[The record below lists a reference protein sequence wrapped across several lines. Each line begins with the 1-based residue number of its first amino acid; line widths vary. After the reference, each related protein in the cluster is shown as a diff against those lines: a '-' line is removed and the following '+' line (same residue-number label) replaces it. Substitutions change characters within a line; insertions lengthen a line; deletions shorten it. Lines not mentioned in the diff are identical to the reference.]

1 MITRTTK
8 PEFDSLNAFKYLTEQ
23 TDFGPRNPGSEG
35 HKKTKEYLVTRLNS
49 FVERVVEQNFVYHD
63 KRDSLLKYN
72 ATNIIASFNLN
83 PEKPGRIM
91 LAAHWD
97 TRPFADEEKDSANFY
112 KPILGANDGASGV
125 AVLLEIARLLK
136 ENPIDI
142 GVDIVLFDLEDLG
155 DNSKTYFY
163 GPGNQYSIG
172 SEYFVN
178 NIGSYRPAYGI
189 LLDMVGDKNLRIAK
203 EGNSNAV
210 APDIINKIWSAAE
223 KVNSTAFVNEIGGA
237 VMDDHIHFLRKGIKV
252 VDLISSPFPDYW
264 HTLGDTPDK
273 CSPES
278 LKQVGN
284 VLVELLYSE

>member
-1 MITRTTK
+1 MATKTKKNIFSKKNILILSSILIVLLFIIIMITRNTK
-8 PEFDSLNAFKYLTEQ
+8 PDFDSQNAFKYLTEQ

-35 HKKTKEYLVTRLNS
+35 HKKTKEYLVAKLNS
-49 FVERVVEQNFVYHD
+49 FADRVVEQNFIYHD
-63 KRDSLLKYN
+63 KRDSLIKYN

-97 TRPFADEEKDSANFY
+97 TRRFADEDLDSTNRF

-136 ENPIDI
+136 ENPIDV

-178 NIGSYRPAYGI
+178 NIG
-189 LLDMVGDKNLRIAK
+189 
-203 EGNSNAV
+203 
-210 APDIINKIWSAAE
+210 
-223 KVNSTAFVNEIGGA
+223 
-237 VMDDHIHFLRKGIKV
+237 
-252 VDLISSPFPDYW
+252 
-264 HTLGDTPDK
+264 
-273 CSPES
+273 
-278 LKQVGN
+278 
-284 VLVELLYSE
+284 